1 MCLSHKKRPKQ
12 IYMKQIQDTPSKKC
26 TICAQLQFEK
36 NMRNISQDLEQVY
49 LQLSR
54 KDTTFLVKRICVS
67 CKRALENGK
76 LPQFATLEHIR
87 SNKPLPLVGMLS
99 ELEEILVSL
108 QIAFA
113 QIRQW
118 GHKRS

>member
-54 KDTTFLVKRICVS
+54 KDNFFGEKNMCFL
-67 CKRALENGK
+67 
-76 LPQFATLEHIR
+76 
-87 SNKPLPLVGMLS
+87 
-99 ELEEILVSL
+99 
-108 QIAFA
+108 
-113 QIRQW
+113 
-118 GHKRS
+118 

>member
-1 MCLSHKKRPKQ
+1 MCLSDKKRPKQ

-54 KDTTFLVKRICVS
+54 KDKTFLVKRICVS

-76 LPQFATLEHIR
+76 LPQFATPEHIR
-87 SNKPLPLVGMLS
+87 SNKPLPLVGTLS
-99 ELEEILVSL
+99 ELEERLVSL
-108 QIAFA
+108 RISFA
-113 QIRQW
+113 QIRQ
-118 GHKRS
+118 

>member
-54 KDTTFLVKRICVS
+54 KDKTFLVKRICVS

-76 LPQFATLEHIR
+76 FPQFATPEHIR
-87 SNKPLPLVGMLS
+87 SNKPLPLVGTLL
-99 ELEEILVSL
+99 ELEEYLCHYELPS
-108 QIAFA
+108 
-113 QIRQW
+113 
-118 GHKRS
+118 HK